1 VVRHLP
7 FSFLSL
13 NHWFFWWIFIY
24 KETDMSHPIEQL
36 VDIMAKLRDP
46 ETGCPWD
53 KKQTFES
60 VVPYTIEETY
70 EVVDAIHN
78 QDWPNL
84 KEELGDLLFQ
94 VIFYSQMAQEQGLFD
109 FRDVVETVNEKLTR
123 RHPHVFSD
131 AKFADEAELNANW
144 EKEKS
149 LEKAQV
155 GKSEQSILDSI
166 PQSLPALSRANKIQ
180 KKCAKYGFDWET
192 LGPVVEKV
200 HEEIEEV
207 VAEAINIDVDEQ
219 RVEEELGDLLFATV
233 NLVRHLK
240 KDPEVALTKAN
251 RKFVKRFQ
259 GVEAQVREQDKTLTD
274 FSLQELDGMWERVKR
289 REKGLE

>member
-1 VVRHLP
+1 
-7 FSFLSL
+7 
-13 NHWFFWWIFIY
+13 
-24 KETDMSHPIEQL
+24 MSHPIEQL
-36 VDIMAKLRDP
+36 VEIMAQLRDP
-46 ETGCPWD
+46 ENGCPWD

-78 QDWPNL
+78 QDWSNL

-94 VIFYSQMAQEQGLFD
+94 VIFYSRMAQEQGLFD
-109 FRDVVETVNEKLTR
+109 FKDVVETVNEKLTR

-131 AKFADEAELNANW
+131 ANFANEAELTENW
-144 EKEKS
+144 EKEK
-149 LEKAQV
+149 LFEKAQA

-180 KKCAKYGFDWET
+180 KKCAKYGFDWAT
-192 LGPVVEKV
+192 LGPVVDKV

-207 VAEAINIDVDEQ
+207 VAEVINVVVDEQ
-219 RVEEELGDLLFATV
+219 KVEEELGDLLFATV

-251 RKFVKRFQ
+251 RKFVRRFQ
-259 GVEAQVREQDKTLTD
+259 GIEAQVREQEKVLTD
-274 FSLQELDGMWERVKR
+274 FSLEELDSMWEKVKKQ
-289 REKGLE
+289 EKLIE

>member
-1 VVRHLP
+1 M
-7 FSFLSL
+7 
-13 NHWFFWWIFIY
+13 
-24 KETDMSHPIEQL
+24 THPIEQL

-46 ETGCPWD
+46 QNGCPWD

-109 FRDVVETVNEKLTR
+109 FREVVETVNEKLTR

-144 EKEKS
+144 EREKS

-180 KKCAKYGFDWET
+180 KKCAKYGFDWDT
-192 LGPVVEKV
+192 LGPVVDKV

-207 VAEAINIDVDEQ
+207 VAEAINIDVDES

-259 GVEAQVREQDKTLTD
+259 GVEAQVRKQDKTLTD